1 MKYITLIATAAL
13 LFAACGGEKKDTPT
27 NNTQP
32 AQQQTAVEDATPAT
46 TEIPAEINTL
56 LEKNTCLTCHKVDEK
71 LIGPAYKEV
80 AAKAY
85 SDEEMV
91 NLMYNPKPEH
101 WPGYPPMLAQ
111 TSLPKDEA
119 LTIAKWINGLK

>member
-1 MKYITLIATAAL
+1 MKHITLIATAAF
-13 LFAACGGEKKDTPT
+13 LFAACGGEKTENT
-27 NNTQP
+27 NNNVTEQLPPNTATAEPQP
-32 AQQQTAVEDATPAT
+32 

-71 LIGPAYKEV
+71 LVGPAYKDV
-80 AAKAY
+80 AQKGY

-91 NLMYNPKPEH
+91 SLMYAPKPEN